1 MSRKLIHTILMTAI
15 VLGVLLVLVR
25 HFQFKA
31 NTPATMPSSQ
41 GLLGD

>member
-1 MSRKLIHTILMTAI
+1 MIHTILMTSI

-25 HFQFKA
+25 HFQFA
-31 NTPATMPSSQ
+31 AVAPAMPSSQ